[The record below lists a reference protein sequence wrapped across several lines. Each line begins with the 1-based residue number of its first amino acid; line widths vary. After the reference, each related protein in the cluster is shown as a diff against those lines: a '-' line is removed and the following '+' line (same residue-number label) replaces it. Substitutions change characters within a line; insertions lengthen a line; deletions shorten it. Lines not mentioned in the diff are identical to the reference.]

1 LQQSLEINDRF
12 SLKVRMIGNAVSFQ
26 LTWNH
31 CFNGQLLTA
40 NNT

>member
-1 LQQSLEINDRF
+1 
-12 SLKVRMIGNAVSFQ
+12 MIGNAVSFQ